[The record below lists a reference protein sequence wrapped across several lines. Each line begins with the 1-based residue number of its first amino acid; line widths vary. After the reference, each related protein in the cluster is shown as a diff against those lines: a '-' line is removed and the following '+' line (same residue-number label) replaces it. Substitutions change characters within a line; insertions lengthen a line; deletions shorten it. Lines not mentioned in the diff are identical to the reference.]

1 MKTEEKI
8 GCGEMF
14 CYMCDRL
21 DESHS
26 AYCSLHGRSAH
37 YICGK
42 DGLCPS
48 CQKKKDNQV
57 VILDDNELSIM
68 QYAKEFPDNCK
79 KICKSLE
86 KDNHN
91 QVGQDVGAINQAPM
105 GNDNSL
111 NPTAIYRGK
120 AAQNDFRT
128 AFEEKI
134 GCGEFIEYDELYEIE
149 INCGDIIDGEI
160 HLCPSCQKK
169 KDNHRVLKNVRLGR
183 NEKGMI
189 AIETW
194 QIGNELKIEDKEITS
209 IRDYLLTLG
218 DFKDI
223 SIDEKDNHNYDLV
236 NRNNVTG
243 QTVKDANHISPNNQ
257 PKPRDGSKTADKNYS
272 EKNQF
277 YPSSGSDI
285 PSSKIFEDILG
296 LIDEKFSE
304 AKFKTYCGFELW
316 LKSDIEDLKS
326 KIKEKWGK
334 IEQ

>member
-68 QYAKEFPDNCK
+68 QYAKEFPDNWK

-111 NPTAIYRGK
+111 NPTAI
-120 AAQNDFRT
+120 Q
-128 AFEEKI
+128 
-134 GCGEFIEYDELYEIE
+134 
-149 INCGDIIDGEI
+149 
-160 HLCPSCQKK
+160 Q
-169 KDNHRVLKNVRLGR
+169 
-183 NEKGMI
+183 
-189 AIETW
+189 
-194 QIGNELKIEDKEITS
+194 
-209 IRDYLLTLG
+209 
-218 DFKDI
+218 
-223 SIDEKDNHNYDLV
+223 
-236 NRNNVTG
+236 
-243 QTVKDANHISPNNQ
+243 
-257 PKPRDGSKTADKNYS
+257 SKV
-272 EKNQF
+272 
-277 YPSSGSDI
+277 
-285 PSSKIFEDILG
+285 FEDIFG
-296 LIDEKFSE
+296 LIDEWAIE
-304 AKFKTYCGFELW
+304 HKTSWKYLKRKGFQNAEEFGDVIIL
-316 LKSDIEDLKS
+316 DINNHLDGIYPTAIENLKS

-334 IEQ
+334 IER